1 MVLLKIMVRGEQD
14 TVMNCIYALH
24 DELDIVKVIKIGRL
38 KWLGQLL
45 RIQELDPCRK
55 LTVLNP

>member
-1 MVLLKIMVRGEQD
+1 MVRGEQD